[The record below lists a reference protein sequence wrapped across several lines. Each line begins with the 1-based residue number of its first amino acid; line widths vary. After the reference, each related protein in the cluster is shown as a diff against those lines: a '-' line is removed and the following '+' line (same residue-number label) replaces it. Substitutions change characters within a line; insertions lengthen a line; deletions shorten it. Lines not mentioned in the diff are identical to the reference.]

1 MAKSGNGENANITN
15 AQLKKVTEIASA
27 VAVEA
32 YRKEIEKERQE
43 NRDKRLYNTR
53 LLMEKYRGMVKYAE
67 DAVYEASQVDDDF
80 KLQELVELMG
90 TSKDSYSLTVESIQ
104 ERVGKVRV
112 ILDHVTKMLD
122 FYRHRCETSS
132 KPEIMRK
139 WDTVRYLYLEEEEKT
154 VQDLAEMYFVDERTI
169 YRYNRAAIQDLS
181 ALFFGWVD

>member
-1 MAKSGNGENANITN
+1 MAKSGNSDNANITN
-15 AQLKKVTEIASA
+15 AQLKKITEIASLA
-27 VAVEA
+27 AIEA

-67 DAVYEASQVDDDF
+67 DAVYEASQVDDDLE
-80 KLQELVELMG
+80 LQELVELMS

-122 FYRHRCETSS
+122 FYRHRCETSG
-132 KPEIMRK
+132 KPEIIRK

-169 YRYNRAAIQDLS
+169 YRYNRAAMQDLS